1 MSAATTGGQPHS
13 TFVPGKAASTAG
25 KKLEVHDLNN
35 MLSIYIFFVSVCIL
49 GMIITDKILQC
60 IYSMI
65 TSLWHAVTAIY
76 TQSGYYPVFLYHSS
90 MRLTYPVF
98 WTAAQVRAGHQPD
111 KMVVTTH
118 RLNKHIMELRKP
130 LKIMHVFWLL
140 AFDDT
145 GLIWQVN
152 MTSRHVLCTHTRF
165 VTRKEYSRLWTIHLV
180 NNTECFKHEPLIHH
194 KMPH

>member
-49 GMIITDKILQC
+49 GIVITDKILQC

-98 WTAAQVRAGHQPD
+98 FEQ
-111 KMVVTTH
+111 
-118 RLNKHIMELRKP
+118 L
-130 LKIMHVFWLL
+130 LKSGLITSQIRWLL
-140 AFDDT
+140 PHT
-145 GLIWQVN
+145 GLIN
-152 MTSRHVLCTHTRF
+152 TS
-165 VTRKEYSRLWTIHLV
+165 W
-180 NNTECFKHEPLIHH
+180 N
-194 KMPH
+194 